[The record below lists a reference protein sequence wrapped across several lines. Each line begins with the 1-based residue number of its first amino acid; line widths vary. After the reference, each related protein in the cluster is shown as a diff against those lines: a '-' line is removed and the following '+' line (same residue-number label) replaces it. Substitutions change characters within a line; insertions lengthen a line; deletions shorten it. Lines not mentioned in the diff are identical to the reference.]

1 MKLPTTSVNSA
12 TRFSGRSECVVL
24 SCEVSDSRG
33 AAASRL
39 LFRFTLDPMPGL
51 RASNPV
57 FCGATSFRFLQV
69 NP

>member
-12 TRFSGRSECVVL
+12 TRLSGPSECVVL

-39 LFRFTLDPMPGL
+39 LFRFTLDPLLGST
-51 RASNPV
+51 RVYRV
-57 FCGATSFRFLQV
+57 FSATFPFRSTEVYL
-69 NP
+69 